1 MFTEDEM
8 KEAEIAIENARFDKS
23 VTLIL
28 IKELEK
34 HIEHPRKPGY
44 KRHDI
49 LDRID
54 ELKESLK

>member
-34 HIEHPRKPGY
+34 HIK
-44 KRHDI
+44 
-49 LDRID
+49 
-54 ELKESLK
+54 